1 MVGMG
6 EKPLDSTLTI
16 DAGIHEAVMALQP
29 ASGATVEHPY
39 PAAHED
45 AMTGMAFRE
54 PACNT
59 EDEPGDYTPLRRRYA
74 F

>member
-1 MVGMG
+1 
-6 EKPLDSTLTI
+6 
-16 DAGIHEAVMALQP
+16 MALQP